1 MSAQSSQGKNGKD
14 SARTSFS
21 QQGRKY
27 KQILCIS
34 ENLRRIVQKD
44 VKGRQNRED

>member
-27 KQILCIS
+27 KQALCMH
-34 ENLRRIVQKD
+34 Q
-44 VKGRQNRED
+44 